1 LNPGCL
7 DHSLVNLTITEN
19 MRRKTEGD
27 EIDFLTQGNEPHS
40 MIKRRAKIREELQS
54 TEISGENK

>member
-1 LNPGCL
+1 
-7 DHSLVNLTITEN
+7 